1 MQSRHSSPAV
11 LRGGMALSLAAAL
24 LLSLSACGETRAC
37 RAATGA
43 ALGAAGGALIGAVV
57 AGSPGA
63 GAVVGGVAGGAVGG
77 LTSSHQIS
85 AGHNAPCH

>member
-1 MQSRHSSPAV
+1 MSSAYRFSIV
-11 LRGGMALSLAAAL
+11 LRSGVTLSLVAAL
-24 LLSLSACGETRAC
+24 ALSLSACGETRAC

-63 GAVVGGVAGGAVGG
+63 GAVVGGVAGAAVGG
-77 LTSSHQIS
+77 LTSPHQVS
-85 AGHNAPCH
+85 AGHKAPCH